1 MYISNFSYRL
11 SELTSQHLEVCSKLL
26 AEAFLTMNRVW
37 ATMSPTLEEV

>member
-11 SELTSQHLEVCSKLL
+11 AELTFEHLEVCSKML
-26 AEAFLTMNRVW
+26 AEAFLTMNKVW